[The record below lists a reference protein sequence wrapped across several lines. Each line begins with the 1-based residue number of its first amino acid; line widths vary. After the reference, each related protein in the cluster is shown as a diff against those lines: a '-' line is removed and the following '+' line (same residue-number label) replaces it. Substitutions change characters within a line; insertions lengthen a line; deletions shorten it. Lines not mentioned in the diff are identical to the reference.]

1 MTMFNE
7 KVLRE
12 TKEVLGGLK
21 APVALTFFAR
31 EKDCGH
37 CSQVDAFAEEIIAV
51 DDRLKL
57 VKKDLGQDGE
67 LAAKLGIE
75 RAPALVLAHPHEDR
89 SPVRYFGLPGGY
101 EFGAFL
107 RVLVLFS
114 TGTMAERIE
123 VSSLEKLKKDVNIK
137 TFVLTT
143 CPSCPAMAYLTA
155 ALAFVSPHVTTEI
168 IEANTF
174 ADLAARFSVS
184 TVPKIVINDSVEITG
199 VLPPSQLIAKILE
212 A

>member
-12 TKEVLGGLK
+12 TKEVLRDLK
-21 APVALTFFAR
+21 SPVTLTFFSR

-37 CSQVDAFAEEIIAV
+37 CSQVEAFAGDIIAV
-51 DDRLKL
+51 DDRLTL
-57 VKKDLGQDGE
+57 EKKDLGQDGD
-67 LAAKLGIE
+67 LAAKLGVHD
-75 RAPALVLAHPHEDR
+75 APALVFAHPHEDR
-89 SPVRYFGLPGGY
+89 APVRYYGLPGGY

-114 TGTMAERIE
+114 TGALGERIE
-123 VSSLEKLKKDVNIK
+123 TSSLEGLKKDVNIK

-155 ALAFVSPHVTTEI
+155 ALAFVSPRLTTEI

-174 ADLAARFSVS
+174 TDLAARFSVS
-184 TVPKIVINDSVEITG
+184 TVPKIVVNDSVEITG

>member
-1 MTMFNE
+1 MSMFSE

-12 TKEVLGGLK
+12 TREVLK
-21 APVALTFFAR
+21 DMKDPVSLTFFAR

-37 CSQVDAFAEEIIAV
+37 CSQMEVFADDIVAV
-51 DDRLKL
+51 DDRLRL
-57 VKKDLGQDGE
+57 EKKSLGRDGE
-67 LAAKLGIE
+67 LAAKLGIHD
-75 RAPALVLAHPHEDR
+75 APALVLAHPREER
-89 SPVRYFGLPGGY
+89 APVRYYGLPGGY

-114 TGTMAERIE
+114 TGTLADRVET
-123 VSSLEKLKKDVNIK
+123 SSLDSLKKDVNIK

-155 ALAFVSPHVTTEI
+155 ALAFISPRVTTEI
-168 IEANTF
+168 VEANTF
-174 ADLAARFSVS
+174 PDLSTRFSVS

-199 VLPPSQLIAKILE
+199 VLPPSELIAKILE

>member
-1 MTMFNE
+1 MFSE

-12 TKEVLGGLK
+12 TREVLKDMK
-21 APVALTFFAR
+21 APVSMTFFSR

-37 CSQVDAFAEEIIAV
+37 CSQAEAFADDIVAV

-57 VKKDLGQDGE
+57 EKKTLERDGQH
-67 LAAKLGIE
+67 AAELGIHD
-75 RAPALVLAHPHEDR
+75 APALVLAHPREER
-89 SPVRYFGLPGGY
+89 APVRYYGLPGGY

-114 TGTMAERIE
+114 SGALEGNVE
-123 VSSLEKLKKDVNIK
+123 ASSLEGLEKDVTIK

-143 CPSCPAMAYLTA
+143 CPSCPTMAYLTA
-155 ALAFVSPHVTTEI
+155 ALAFASPRVTTEI

-174 ADLAARFSVS
+174 AELAARFSVS
-184 TVPKIVINDSVEITG
+184 TVPKIVVNDSMEIQG
-199 VLPPSQLIAKILE
+199 VRSPSQLIARLLE